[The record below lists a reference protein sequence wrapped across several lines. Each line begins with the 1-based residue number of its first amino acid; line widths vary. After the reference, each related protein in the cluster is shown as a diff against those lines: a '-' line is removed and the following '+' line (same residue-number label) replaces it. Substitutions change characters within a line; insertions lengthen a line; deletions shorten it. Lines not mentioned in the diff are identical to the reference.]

1 MGKGNGEETSNHNL
15 EPNTLICKQIKMEN
29 IFYLDANRQKNGPL
43 KDSELLGRGVT
54 ASTLVW
60 MPGLT
65 QWTPAGQVPQLAYL
79 FNGQPSPVAAEQPAA
94 EQPVYH
100 TETTEAGT
108 EPAYAATE
116 QSGAAVQQVVV
127 NTESP
132 TNVCGAIGMTLAIL
146 LFVLWIPGVGLAIAW
161 LVALIFSII
170 GVCRPKK
177 GMAIAGLIITVLLLL
192 AGIISLIFGFTLL
205 KSLF

>member
-1 MGKGNGEETSNHNL
+1 
-15 EPNTLICKQIKMEN
+15 MEN

-65 QWTPAGQVPQLAYL
+65 QWTPAGQVPQLAHL

-94 EQPVYH
+94 
-100 TETTEAGT
+100 TEAGT

-116 QSGAAVQQVVV
+116 QSGAVAQQVVV
-127 NTESP
+127 NTESS

-192 AGIISLIFGFTLL
+192 AGIVSLIFGFTLL

>member
-1 MGKGNGEETSNHNL
+1 
-15 EPNTLICKQIKMEN
+15 MEN

-43 KDSELLGRGVT
+43 NDSELLGRGVT

-65 QWTPAGQVPQLAYL
+65 QWTPAGQVPQLAHL
-79 FNGQPSPVAAEQPAA
+79 FNEQPAA

-116 QSGAAVQQVVV
+116 QSGAVVQQMVV

-192 AGIISLIFGFTLL
+192 AGIVSLIFGFTLL

>member
-1 MGKGNGEETSNHNL
+1 MNTKTAMTVLLSGCIACGAFSCTDMDEYRKISGDEEIVYPGKIE
-15 EPNTLICKQIKMEN
+15 
-29 IFYLDANRQKNGPL
+29 
-43 KDSELLGRGVT
+43 
-54 ASTLVW
+54 
-60 MPGLT
+60 
-65 QWTPAGQVPQLAYL
+65 
-79 FNGQPSPVAAEQPAA
+79 
-94 EQPVYH
+94 
-100 TETTEAGT
+100 
-108 EPAYAATE
+108 
-116 QSGAAVQQVVV
+116 QVVV

-177 GMAIAGLIITVLLLL
+177 GMAIITVLLLL
-192 AGIISLIFGFTLL
+192 AGIVSLIFGFTLL

>member
-1 MGKGNGEETSNHNL
+1 
-15 EPNTLICKQIKMEN
+15 MEN

-108 EPAYAATE
+108 E

-192 AGIISLIFGFTLL
+192 AGIVSLIFGFTLL

>member
-1 MGKGNGEETSNHNL
+1 
-15 EPNTLICKQIKMEN
+15 MEN

-79 FNGQPSPVAAEQPAA
+79 FNGQPSPVAAEQP
-94 EQPVYH
+94 VYIS
-100 TETTEAGT
+100 ETTEAGT

-192 AGIISLIFGFTLL
+192 AGIVSLIFGFTLL